1 MVRRRLSVFLVLSL
15 ALLCS
20 RSWSGQEVT
29 ARVSVDSSSYLI
41 GDWITV
47 RLNFTHPPGAS
58 FKVLVGDTL
67 GPFRVLSR
75 SSLERKSETETATTL
90 VVAKY
95 DSGTSVLPPIPIFY
109 TVTGDTASH
118 TVATN
123 PILLTTSTLKVDT
136 TQAIKDVKP
145 PISISL
151 TLAEMMM
158 YLGITLTVIL
168 AAYFLYRYWKK
179 RQQRKTGEVYV
190 PPSRPAHIL
199 ALEQLALLREKKLW
213 QQGLIK
219 QYYSEVT
226 EIVRRYFENRYG
238 FMALEQTTEEI
249 MHALRKHQHA
259 EAVWDETE
267 RLLRRADLVKF
278 AKYQPGIVEHEE
290 MFTVAMDIVDKT
302 ASVPA
307 VPVEVSQQKAT
318 TDVAV

>member
-1 MVRRRLSVFLVLSL
+1 MVRRRSFAFLVLSL

-20 RSWSGQEVT
+20 RSWAGQEVA
-29 ARVSVDSSSYLI
+29 ARVSVDSSSYQI

-47 RLNFTHPPGAS
+47 HVGLTHPPGAS

-67 GPFRVLSR
+67 GPFRVIAR
-75 SSLERKSETETATTL
+75 SSLERKSETETAITL

-109 TVTGDTASH
+109 TVAGDTASQS
-118 TVATN
+118 VATN

-145 PISISL
+145 PISIPL
-151 TLAEMMM
+151 TLAEIMM
-158 YLGITLTVIL
+158 YLGVTLAVVL
-168 AAYFLYRYWKK
+168 ALYFLYRYWKR
-179 RQQRKTGEVYV
+179 RQQRKTGDVYV
-190 PPSRPAHIL
+190 PPSRPAHTV
-199 ALEQLALLREKKLW
+199 ALEQLALLRERKLW
-213 QQGLIK
+213 QQGLVK

-267 RLLRRADLVKF
+267 RILRRADLVKF
-278 AKYQPGIVEHEE
+278 AKYQPDIGEHEE

-307 VPVEVSQQKAT
+307 APEVVPQQKAM
-318 TDVAV
+318 TDVAA